1 MEHIMEFLYNFGIF
15 SYLCEGKVLGSL
27 ELGLMCAASVIL
39 CIAAGYLLGSI
50 NTSII
55 ISKVF
60 FGEDVRNYGSG
71 NAGATNVLRTYGKK
85 SAALTLLGDVLKM
98 VLSLLFTGLFLG
110 FQYGPYAFSL
120 NPFMYVAGTAC
131 IIGHIFP
138 VYFRFK
144 GGKGVLCT
152 AAMVLVLSPIVF
164 AVEIAIFILLLV
176 VTHYVSLSSIVVG
189 LGYPLILNRMMAFFG
204 YPVTDGMILLLSVLV
219 GLLILY
225 CHRSNIVRL
234 KEHRENRFYFSSAKR
249 EADRERRAKEEA
261 ELKKAGKRK

>member
-1 MEHIMEFLYNFGIF
+1 MQNGIISSL
-15 SYLCEGKVLGSL
+15 SYPTPALAVVVPML
-27 ELGLMCAASVIL
+27 
-39 CIAAGYLLGSI
+39 IALVVPYLLGSL
-50 NTSII
+50 NTAVVVSRLLY
-55 ISKVF
+55 
-60 FGEDVRNYGSG
+60 GEDVRTKGSG
-71 NAGATNVLRTYGKK
+71 NAGLTNMLRVYGKK
-85 SAALTLLGDVLKM
+85 AALWVLLGDVLKM

>member
-1 MEHIMEFLYNFGIF
+1 ML
-15 SYLCEGKVLGSL
+15 
-27 ELGLMCAASVIL
+27 
-39 CIAAGYLLGSI
+39 IALVVPYLLGSL
-50 NTSII
+50 NTAVVVSRLLY
-55 ISKVF
+55 
-60 FGEDVRNYGSG
+60 GEDVRTKGSG
-71 NAGATNVLRTYGKK
+71 NAGLTNMLRVYGKK
-85 SAALTLLGDVLKM
+85 AALWVLLGNVLKM